1 MINGKEEK
9 RKNYASEI
17 LMLCSDNFVLCN
29 SSSQNVSRK
38 VIVVGFQIRST
49 LSLSVHFTFLK
60 IFYMP
65 LHDPFPFFSINSKIP
80 DLTWSSP
87 FELSI

>member
-1 MINGKEEK
+1 MERKKKE
-9 RKNYASEI
+9 KNYASEI